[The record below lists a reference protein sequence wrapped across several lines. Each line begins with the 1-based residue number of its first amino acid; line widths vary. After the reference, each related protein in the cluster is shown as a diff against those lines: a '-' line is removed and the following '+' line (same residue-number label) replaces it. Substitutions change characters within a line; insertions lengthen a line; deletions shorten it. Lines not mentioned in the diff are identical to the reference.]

1 VEEPRVKMSSWH
13 EQVRL
18 RQSQHLVA
26 MREESLFY
34 AFHSDSYCR
43 CRRRPQ
49 DGRQRQEERRRSL
62 SRDLRAKHEADEVDG
77 EASSKGRKLY
87 PSQTLGRI
95 VARLTRRPKAEAAT
109 VKWAINEEHHFD
121 VKANQ
126 LQALSWYRRLQAAQ
140 RPQRYASFF
149 FF

>member
-1 VEEPRVKMSSWH
+1 VEALRVKMSSWH

-34 AFHSDSYCR
+34 AFHSDSYCT

-49 DGRQRQEERRRSL
+49 DGRQRREERRRSL
-62 SRDLRAKHEADEVDG
+62 SRDLRAQHEADEVDG
-77 EASSKGRKLY
+77 EASRKGRKL
-87 PSQTLGRI
+87 PSQTLRRI

-109 VKWAINEEHHFD
+109 VKWAISEDHHFD
-121 VKANQ
+121 VEANQ
-126 LQALSWYRRLQAAQ
+126 LQALSWYCRLQAAQ
-140 RPQRYASFF
+140 RPQRYA
-149 FF
+149 